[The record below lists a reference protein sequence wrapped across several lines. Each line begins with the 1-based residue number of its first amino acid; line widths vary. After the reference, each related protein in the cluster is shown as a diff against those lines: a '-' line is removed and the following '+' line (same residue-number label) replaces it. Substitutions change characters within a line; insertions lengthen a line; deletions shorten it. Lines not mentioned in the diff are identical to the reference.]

1 MTHCLT
7 SPFVENRALS
17 HFTLLHTSGMDLP
30 AVWKGM
36 LPHVTSH
43 ECDPIAGDD
52 MRSSAAPSSQLIKT
66 MSSTQCCADFSS
78 VLFLHDRRRKRQPRE
93 PSSANITTS
102 GQKGCC
108 AEVLPHLQGTTGFP
122 WAPMSLA
129 YEVREW
135 ERHSRVLFF
144 FSVLFLKAGGAEE
157 RGLLHTLEQQH

>member
-43 ECDPIAGDD
+43 ECDPTAGDD

-78 VLFLHDRRRKRQPRE
+78 VLFLHDRRQPRE
-93 PSSANITTS
+93 PSSANNITP

-122 WAPMSLA
+122 WAS
-129 YEVREW
+129 EFGIW
-135 ERHSRVLFF
+135 SQRVGEALQGAFLFF
-144 FSVLFLKAGGAEE
+144 CFVLFLKAGGAEE
-157 RGLLHTLEQQH
+157 RGLLCMLEQQH